1 MIGGR
6 RLFIRS
12 AAVHYYRLTR
22 GEWTELLDK
31 VLLAGCNTVETYIP
45 WNWHEE
51 APGQSSMSW
60 AQCLRMYA

>member
-51 APGQSSMSW
+51 APGLIKS
-60 AQCLRMYA
+60 R